1 MSAADQAMPA
11 ESGARPGRGRS
22 LVLHLGLVAGLF
34 ALQFLLPAYHHGNLA
49 RIMVLATYAIGY
61 NILFG
66 YTGLLSLG
74 HALFFAAGMY
84 GMALSVQYAGAGAGA
99 ALVVGLVAGLVVAG
113 VSGLLALRTSGV
125 AFMIV
130 TLMFAQAGYLTI
142 LYFGAYTRG
151 DEGFVI
157 QQAQRMLGGLDL
169 SDPTWRYLA
178 AWALFSAC
186 LLGTLW
192 MTGRRFGR
200 TLVAIREN
208 EERARMLGY
217 DTFAHKWGAVVLSG
231 GISALAGAAY
241 GLLFGYAGASFASVQ
256 YSIFPLLW
264 VLLGGAGTIIGPF
277 IGTLFMFY
285 LIDLS
290 SGITTAY
297 MLIAGIVLVA
307 LTLFAPQGLAGEL
320 RRRGWGWL
328 P

>member
-1 MSAADQAMPA
+1 MNEGLAKSAA
-11 ESGARPGRGRS
+11 
-22 LVLHLGLVAGLF
+22 LHVGLIVAL
-34 ALQFLLPAYHHGNLA
+34 AAIQFVLPAYHQGNLA
-49 RIMVLATYAIGY
+49 RIMVLAGYAAGY

-84 GMALSVQYAGAGAGA
+84 GMGLSIRLLDAAPAPALLAGLAAGAVVS
-99 ALVVGLVAGLVVAG
+99 LVIG
-113 VSGLLALRTSGV
+113 VLALRTAGV

-142 LYFGAYTRG
+142 LLMGEYTRG

-157 QQAQRMLGGLDL
+157 SQAERVMWGIDL
-169 SDPTWRYLA
+169 SDPVNRYYA
-178 AWALFSAC
+178 ALILFAAC
-186 LLGTLW
+186 LLVTLRL
-192 MTGRRFGR
+192 MRTRFGR
-200 TLVAIREN
+200 ALIAIREN

-217 DTFAHKWGAVVLSG
+217 DVFRLKLGAVVISG
-231 GISALAGAAY
+231 TMSAASGAAY

-264 VLLGGAGTIIGPF
+264 VLLGGAGTALGPF

-290 SGITTAY
+290 SGLTTAY
-297 MLIAGIVLVA
+297 MLVAGVVLV
-307 LTLFAPQGLAGEL
+307 LVTLFAPQGLAGEL
-320 RRRGWGWL
+320 RRRAWGWL